1 MQRFFAMKAVL
12 CKVYGPPE
20 SLVIEEVE
28 PLKPGPGQVVVSV
41 KACGVNFPDT
51 LIIQGKY
58 QFKPEMPFS
67 PGGEVAGVVKEI
79 GAGVERIKVGD
90 RVIAFTGWGGFAE
103 EVLAEAK
110 VLIPIPAEM
119 DFVTASAFVMVYGTS
134 HYALKDRAK
143 IQPGETLLVLGAAG
157 GVGLAAVELGKAM
170 GAHVIAA
177 ASNDEKLAICRQ
189 HGADECINYTNE
201 DLKERIKALTSGRG
215 VDVIYDPVGGNYS
228 ESALRSMAWEGRHL
242 VIGFTA
248 GDIPRIPLNLT
259 LLKGCSIVGVFWGS
273 FTTRD
278 PQRNQE
284 HLRELMT
291 WFQEGK
297 VKPHISATY
306 PMARVAD
313 ALNDMLAR
321 KITGKAVLVIDEQI
335 G

>member
-1 MQRFFAMKAVL
+1 MKAVL
-12 CKVYGPPE
+12 CKAYGPPE

-28 PLKPGPGQVVVSV
+28 PLKPGPGQVVIGV

-51 LIIQGKY
+51 LIIEGKY

-79 GAGVERIKVGD
+79 GDGVTGVNVGD

-103 EVLAEAK
+103 EVLAEAAK
-110 VLIPIPAEM
+110 LIPIPEGM
-119 DFVTASAFVMVYGTS
+119 DFITASAFVMAYGTS

-177 ASNDEKLAICRQ
+177 ASSDEKLAVCRE
-189 HGADECINYTNE
+189 HGADKCINYANE
-201 DLKERIKALTSGRG
+201 DLKERVKALTAGRG

-228 ESALRSMAWEGRHL
+228 EAALRGMAWEGRHL

-248 GDIPRIPLNLT
+248 GEIPRIPLNLT

-278 PQRNQE
+278 PRRNQE
-284 HLRELMT
+284 HLRELVR

-297 VKPHISATY
+297 LKPRISATY
-306 PMARVAD
+306 PLQRAAE
-313 ALNDMLAR
+313 ALNDLLTR
-321 KITGKAVLVIDEQI
+321 RVTGKAVLVVD
-335 G
+335 